1 MIGNV
6 DRSSGFSLPL
16 LIGLFSSFFILD
28 KPRLARGGNDRLSG
42 GSELAR
48 ATPLPGKELKDA
60 EVLQMSDNG
69 NIEEQRMSVIA
80 CSIRN

>member
-28 KPRLARGGNDRLSG
+28 KPRLARGGSDRLSG

-60 EVLQMSDNG
+60 ELKSFTNVRQW
-69 NIEEQRMSVIA
+69 QH
-80 CSIRN
+80 